1 MTDVITGLGPAWES
15 VVATTLESAAD
26 LRVMRR
32 CADVAELLS
41 VAEAGLGQCAVVS
54 ADLQGLD
61 LGLVHRL
68 SQRGVL
74 VLGLYPT
81 GDDGAERRL
90 RQLRIPV
97 VLPVEATAEAFSAAV
112 RDQTEGRT
120 RGRPSPTDLPVVGA
134 GDVSGQLR
142 VPDHVPD
149 DLGDTASAAN
159 GSANA
164 APGPDPLSSVSA
176 SPWDG
181 DDGGGWQPRGS
192 EPDGVPSKDSD
203 PPTGSTIVAV
213 WGPTG
218 GPGRTTLAVNLAA
231 EIASRSREVLLV
243 DADTYGGSVAQ
254 ALGLLDE
261 APGIAAACRA
271 ADHGTLDLPALAR
284 LAPVVMPGLRV
295 LTGLPKAERWP
306 ELRAAALERV
316 LELGR
321 GLAQVIVVDC
331 GFCIENDEELSYDTA
346 APRRNEATLTAL
358 AEADTVL
365 AVGSAD
371 PVGLQRFVRALQELG
386 SVPSPPPVPVI
397 NRVRSSAVGSRPQ
410 ERIADSLLRFAG
422 LDGLHFVPD
431 DAATVDAALLAG
443 RSVVEHARDS
453 ALGDAFAGLA
463 TAVAPWTQTRATGRQ
478 RRFRRA
484 RAAG

>member
-15 VVATTLESAAD
+15 VVATTLESAVD
-26 LRVMRR
+26 LSVTRR

-54 ADLQGLD
+54 ADLHGLD

-81 GDDGAERRL
+81 GDDDAERRL

-97 VLPVEATAEAFSAAV
+97 ILPVDASAEAFSAAV
-112 RDQTEGRT
+112 RGQTGS
-120 RGRPSPTDLPVVGA
+120 RPNDPGPTDLPLVGE
-134 GDVSGQLR
+134 GDVSGQLL
-142 VPDHVPD
+142 VPDCVPD
-149 DLGDTASAAN
+149 DLVDPDRATN
-159 GSANA
+159 GYSML
-164 APGPDPLSSVSA
+164 APGPGPLSPSA
-176 SPWDG
+176 SPSDG
-181 DDGGGWQPRGS
+181 DDGLGWQPRGS
-192 EPDGVPSKDSD
+192 EPDAAPSTDAFL
-203 PPTGSTIVAV
+203 PTRSIIVAV

-231 EIASRSREVLLV
+231 EIASRTGEVLLV

-254 ALGLLDE
+254 VLGLLDE

-271 ADHGTLDLPALAR
+271 ADHGTLDLPSLAR

-295 LTGLPKAERWP
+295 LTGLPRAERWP

-331 GFCIENDEELSYDTA
+331 GFCLENDEELSYDTA
-346 APRRNEATLTAL
+346 APRRNEATLTTL

-397 NRVRSSAVGSRPQ
+397 NRVRSAAVGSRPE
-410 ERIADSLLRFAG
+410 ERIAESLLRFAG
-422 LDGLHFVPD
+422 VDGLHFLPD
-431 DAATVDAALLAG
+431 DADTVDAALLAG
-443 RSVVEHARDS
+443 RSVIEHARDS
-453 ALGDAFAGLA
+453 ALGAALAELA
-463 TAVAPWTQTRATGRQ
+463 TAVAPWTQTRGTGRQ
-478 RRFRRA
+478 RRLRRA
-484 RAAG
+484 KAAG